1 VKKNSYYCKRKKLKK
16 RLWKKSLEKR
26 HKNMLVFKKGN
37 YKNRV
42 LNNKNGLKIKQK
54 YEKRKKRRKRKY

>member
-1 VKKNSYYCKRKKLKK
+1 M
-16 RLWKKSLEKR
+16 EKR